1 MVKSFARQKPTKL
14 LAVLAWLV
22 TPALLRLLFMP
33 LNHPWDIQ
41 TWYAIFA
48 DFKYDQSP
56 YATMQRL
63 SFEARAEMISPY
75 YEYYAYPP
83 GLIYL
88 YYPIAKLY
96 ALFDP
101 NLSYFIGRA
110 DSLFTFP
117 VPLHFNYF
125 FKVPIMLADLGIAL
139 LLWKMG
145 GKSVAHRYA
154 YSLYTIMIIVW
165 MFDPLMVL
173 CILGGLYAL
182 ERGKLGQ
189 AAVALAIGTII
200 KFVPIIFI
208 PALVLYFLRQN
219 YSLAQIGRFCAIYT
233 IISLILVAP
242 FLEGMLFVLE
252 FHSARLGRGM
262 TWYIIFSFLPSW
274 TPDLPSG
281 LASAIISAG
290 VGAIILPLGLLIIY
304 LYAHRQNLTLRTSL
318 IVTLLGYLACTKI
331 VNEVYVLPLIPLI
344 LLELYENPSR
354 LKEFYFK
361 LFWAIPIT
369 WAIVSMPL
377 FSFLLSPV
385 ASSGQLNVVVN
396 LEWLILTDKRP
407 MSLLLIIMGC
417 GFNLLCITAIPVFAK
432 REKQND
438 T

>member
-1 MVKSFARQKPTKL
+1 
-14 LAVLAWLV
+14 
-22 TPALLRLLFMP
+22 
-33 LNHPWDIQ
+33 
-41 TWYAIFA
+41 
-48 DFKYDQSP
+48 
-56 YATMQRL
+56 
-63 SFEARAEMISPY
+63 
-75 YEYYAYPP
+75 
-83 GLIYL
+83 
-88 YYPIAKLY
+88 
-96 ALFDP
+96 
-101 NLSYFIGRA
+101 
-110 DSLFTFP
+110 
-117 VPLHFNYF
+117 
-125 FKVPIMLADLGIAL
+125 
-139 LLWKMG
+139 
-145 GKSVAHRYA
+145 
-154 YSLYTIMIIVW
+154 MIIVW